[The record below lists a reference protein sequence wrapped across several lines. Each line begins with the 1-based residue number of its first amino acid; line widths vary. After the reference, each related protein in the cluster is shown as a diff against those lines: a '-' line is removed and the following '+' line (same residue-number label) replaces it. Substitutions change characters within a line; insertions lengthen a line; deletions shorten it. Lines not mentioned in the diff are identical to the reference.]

1 MKEANIAVM
10 ESNPSMARKKRSGHS
25 LLSLKRNKLLYLMIL
40 PGFVY
45 FVIFKYLPMGGLV
58 ISFQDYQPYLG
69 IEEARGSDL
78 SILSACSRSQPS
90 LCCSGIH

>member
-1 MKEANIAVM
+1 
-10 ESNPSMARKKRSGHS
+10 
-25 LLSLKRNKLLYLMIL
+25 MIL

-69 IEEARGSDL
+69 IGGSPWVGFKHFVRL
-78 SILSACSRSQPS
+78 FTEPTFLMLLR
-90 LCCSGIH
+90 IH